1 MTAAEGALLLMTL
14 GIALALGSVV
24 AADAWE
30 ARRFRGRFDCG
41 CAWPSDDDDDCPG
54 QVTCPHGTWRFRVW
68 RDWRGRQ
75 RDAWDEIET
84 SEGESDE

>member
-41 CAWPSDDDDDCPG
+41 CAWPSDDDGP
-54 QVTCPHGTWRFRVW
+54 QIVTCDHGYRWRFRVW
-68 RDWRGRQ
+68 RDWRDRV

-84 SEGESDE
+84 SEGETDD